1 MKVHLTFLLEKV
13 KSSFWLLPSTITF
26 LLVGALVVLKDL
38 RITPEAS
45 FLTDL
50 LFNNISLEDSR
61 TILGSISTSV
71 MTVVG
76 VLFSIMIVVL
86 QQASTQY
93 NPRIVQNFTRSVIA
107 QVVLGL
113 YIGTFTYSLLL
124 LSLLNDEKVP
134 RVAMTFA
141 IFLALSCLFLLI
153 YYVYHVM
160 KNLQSTQIIA
170 TITDEGIH
178 TLKNLVFDNDKKK
191 GSPPSLEK
199 FPFSM
204 DIRSPQRGYI
214 QAIEWDK
221 LRKNMKNI
229 EWYAK
234 YYVTPGFYVQEGE
247 CLVTLYGKVPWD
259 KKYEDSILKTISIGE
274 IRTNAQDPS
283 FSIQKLVDIGLKATS
298 PSINDPSTAIEALR
312 GIEALLLQRFQ
323 KEINCIMEIDHG
335 WVEMPYKS
343 IETYIGLSY
352 DQLIQFSSSHVP
364 VLVIIQKQLE
374 KFLERTIEEDIKNA
388 LLERINKVKKHL
400 ELTSKA
406 T

>member
-1 MKVHLTFLLEKV
+1 MRVHLTFLLEKV

-38 RITPEAS
+38 RFSSDSS
-45 FLTDL
+45 FLADL

-86 QQASTQY
+86 QQASAQY
-93 NPRIVQNFTRSVIA
+93 NPRIVQNFTRSTVA
-107 QVVLGL
+107 QIVLGL

-124 LSLLNDEKVP
+124 LSILNDKQVP
-134 RVAMTFA
+134 QLAMTFA

-170 TITDEGIH
+170 NITDEGVH

-191 GSPPSLEK
+191 GSPPTIGE
-199 FPFSM
+199 FTFSI
-204 DIRSPQRGYI
+204 DVCSPTRGYV
-214 QAIEWDK
+214 QAVEWDK
-221 LRKNMKNI
+221 LKKNMENV

-234 YYVTPGFYVQEGE
+234 YYVTPGSYVQVGE
-247 CLVTLYGKVPWD
+247 CLVTLYGKAPWSE
-259 KKYEDSILKTISIGE
+259 KYQNLILKTISIGD

-323 KEINCIMEIDHG
+323 KDINCIMEIDHG

-343 IETYIGLSY
+343 IKTYIGLSY
-352 DQLIQFSSSHVP
+352 DQLIKFSSSHLP
-364 VLVIIQKQLE
+364 VLDVIEEQLM
-374 KFLERTIEEDIKNA
+374 KFLVKTPEEEVQDA
-388 LLERINKVKKHL
+388 LQERIKKVRRER
-400 ELTSKA
+400 ELTSKS

>member
-1 MKVHLTFLLEKV
+1 MRVHLTFLLEKV

-26 LLVGALVVLKDL
+26 FLVGALVVLKDL
-38 RITPEAS
+38 RFSPDS
-45 FLTDL
+45 NFLADF

-61 TILGSISTSV
+61 IILGSISTSV

-93 NPRIVQNFTRSVIA
+93 NPRIVQNFTRSIIA
-107 QVVLGL
+107 QIVLGM

-124 LSLLNDEKVP
+124 LSILNDKQVP
-134 RVAMTFA
+134 RLAMTFA
-141 IFLALSCLFLLI
+141 ILLALSCLFLLI

-170 TITDEGIH
+170 TITDEGIR
-178 TLKNLVFDNDKKK
+178 TLKNLVFDNDEKK
-191 GSPPSLEK
+191 GSPPSVEE
-199 FPFSM
+199 FPYSL
-204 DIRSPQRGYI
+204 DIRSPLRGYI
-214 QAIEWDK
+214 QAVEWDK

-229 EWYAK
+229 EWYAR

-259 KKYEDSILKTISIGE
+259 KKYEDSILKTMSIGD

-323 KEINCIMEIDHG
+323 KEINCIMGIDHG

-352 DQLIQFSSSHVP
+352 DQLIQFSSNHLP
-364 VLVIIQKQLE
+364 VLEIIEKQLK
-374 KFLERTIEEDIKNA
+374 KFLERTTEEGIQNT
-388 LLERINKVKKHL
+388 LQERIKKVKKHR
-400 ELTSKA
+400 ELTSKS

>member
-1 MKVHLTFLLEKV
+1 MRVHLTFLLEKV
-13 KSSFWLLPSTITF
+13 KSSFWLLPSAITF

-38 RITPEAS
+38 RFTPGSNVFA
-45 FLTDL
+45 DL

-93 NPRIVQNFTRSVIA
+93 NPRIVQNFTRSTIA

-113 YIGTFTYSLLL
+113 YLGTFTYSLLL
-124 LSLLNDEKVP
+124 LSTLNDKRVP
-134 RVAMTFA
+134 RLAMTFA

-170 TITDEGIH
+170 SITDEGIH
-178 TLKNLVFDNDKKK
+178 TLKNLVVDNDEKK
-191 GSPPSLEK
+191 GSSPSTEE
-199 FPFSM
+199 FPFSI
-204 DIRSPQRGYI
+204 DIRSSRRGYI
-214 QAIEWDK
+214 QAVKWDK

-312 GIEALLLQRFQ
+312 GIDALLRQRFQ
-323 KEINCIMEIDHG
+323 KEINCLMGIDHG

-343 IETYIGLSY
+343 IETYIGQSY
-352 DQLIQFSSSHVP
+352 DQLIQFSSSHLP
-364 VLVIIQKQLE
+364 VLMIMEKQLE
-374 KFLERTIEEDIKNA
+374 KLLERTTEEDIQNA
-388 LLERINKVKKHL
+388 LLERIKKVRKHMD
-400 ELTSKA
+400 LTSKA